1 MDKKL
6 IHGLLIINTGDEERW
21 VRANIA
27 KALRLI
33 LEGVQASEVRQEH
46 AMRFIATSIGF
57 LASSC
62 YREAARAAEQAMTGV
77 ALKAVESKVT
87 PHDLLRGLSAIDRSD
102 H

>member
-6 IHGLLIINTGDEERW
+6 IHSLLIINTGDEERR

-77 ALKAVESKVT
+77 ALRAVSNEAT
-87 PHDLLRGLSAIDRSD
+87 PHELLRGLSVIERSE

>member
-1 MDKKL
+1 MDKQFIL
-6 IHGLLIINTGDEERW
+6 SLLAIKTGDEEKE

-46 AMRFIATSIGF
+46 SLRFIATSIGF

-77 ALKAVESKVT
+77 ALKAVESKAT
-87 PHDLLRGLSAIDRSD
+87 ARDLLRRLSAIDPSEQ
-102 H
+102 